1 MYICEC
7 INSLFLDCGAIRCGC
22 SNTRGIKYQRLN
34 KFSEY
39 EIDFERIAKIREKL
53 IERFK
58 TGTPPKCCKNCYM
71 LREDTE
77 GEIEKPLTKEIDR
90 LYIGHWLHCNC
101 GCIYCVNANHT
112 KLRYSS
118 EVKPSEFYRAKPF
131 IEILCKEGYIGKK
144 TEIHYLGGES
154 TVLDEFEDIC
164 YLLNRYTESKV
175 VFLTSGI
182 RYSEAIYETLKSN
195 ERAIVCVSLDSGSR
209 EMYRKIKRIDAYE
222 EVIENI
228 KRYALANE
236 KNKDAV
242 SLKYILV
249 NGLNDRQDEIEKFI
263 EIAKEIGLSNV
274 TFSLNHK
281 NAIFEGKRVSRE
293 WYDLME
299 SLLNR
304 RDIEVRLPLQAHKIL
319 EKGYI
324 F

>member
-1 MYICEC
+1 
-7 INSLFLDCGAIRCGC
+7 
-22 SNTRGIKYQRLN
+22 
-34 KFSEY
+34 
-39 EIDFERIAKIREKL
+39 
-53 IERFK
+53 
-58 TGTPPKCCKNCYM
+58 
-71 LREDTE
+71 
-77 GEIEKPLTKEIDR
+77 
-90 LYIGHWLHCNC
+90 
-101 GCIYCVNANHT
+101 
-112 KLRYSS
+112 
-118 EVKPSEFYRAKPF
+118 
-131 IEILCKEGYIGKK
+131 
-144 TEIHYLGGES
+144 
-154 TVLDEFEDIC
+154 
-164 YLLNRYTESKV
+164 
-175 VFLTSGI
+175 
-182 RYSEAIYETLKSN
+182 
-195 ERAIVCVSLDSGSR
+195 
-209 EMYRKIKRIDAYE
+209 MYRKIKRIDAYE